1 MVIFSLSAIEFI
13 QPYFNGLP
21 QLRQVMADSSIMMAP
36 HFEQRP
42 KVTLQTSQ
50 KGDSAT
56 TKSTSQYGQAQ
67 RQIKGLVFFSG
78 PAGMFMFILLYFFLI
93 C

>member
-1 MVIFSLSAIEFI
+1 MVIFSLSAIEFLL
-13 QPYFNGLP
+13 PYFSGLP
-21 QLRQVMADSSIMMAP
+21 QLRQVTAVSSVMMAP

-56 TKSTSQYGQAQ
+56 TSSTSQ
-67 RQIKGLVFFSG
+67 
-78 PAGMFMFILLYFFLI
+78 
-93 C
+93 